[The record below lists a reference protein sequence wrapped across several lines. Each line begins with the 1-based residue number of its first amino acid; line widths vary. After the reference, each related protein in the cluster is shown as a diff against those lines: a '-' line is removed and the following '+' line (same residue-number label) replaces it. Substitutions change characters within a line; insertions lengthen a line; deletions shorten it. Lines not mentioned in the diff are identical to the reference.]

1 MQNGQ
6 EILLSITIA
15 DDDMIWH
22 VHMFPEVM
30 FMDTIA
36 NTNRQKRDLFLMV
49 VKDASVECFIGNTT
63 LLPCGQL
70 WMFTTFYRYFFY
82 QLLIWAGD
90 TVTSTPC
97 THGQRLGL
105 SWPI

>member
-49 VKDASVECFIGNTT
+49 VKDA
-63 LLPCGQL
+63 P
-70 WMFTTFYRYFFY
+70 
-82 QLLIWAGD
+82 GD
-90 TVTSTPC
+90 TPSMRPIVDVYQTSSVF
-97 THGQRLGL
+97 LL
-105 SWPI
+105 SVI